1 MSAAPGSDKCEPNLT
16 PLLDLVL
23 QMVMFFMLTANFDK
37 FQKNQAV
44 TLPKAAQAQAPDKT
58 IDVQLLVELGA
69 PPKAGEMG
77 KLSLSSGEGSRPL
90 QGPTQLTERLG
101 LEAQKHEIGK
111 FADPNSPKKKK
122 VKVAVILR
130 ADQNTTFRQIF
141 EVMTAIQKAGFED
154 IQLRALKG

>member
-1 MSAAPGSDKCEPNLT
+1 MSGPSGPDRCEPNLT
-16 PLLDLVL
+16 PLLDMVL
-23 QMVMFFMLTANFDK
+23 QLIMFFMLCANFDK

-77 KLSLSSGEGSRPL
+77 KLSLSTGDGPKPL

-101 LEAQKHEIGK
+101 LEAQKHQIGK
-111 FADPNSPKKKK
+111 FAEPDAPKKKK
-122 VKVAVILR
+122 TRVAVILR
-130 ADQNTTFRQIF
+130 ADQNSTFRQIF
-141 EVMTAIQKAGFED
+141 EIMTAIQKAGFED